1 MISAAG
7 ALRRALARAAVVALA
22 LAAAPAGLAAD
33 LDREDQAALSL
44 ALEARRLVGRVGDE
58 IWPGLGTARI
68 PLLVFRQG
76 QIALLIGHPSP
87 PQGYEPLL
95 PSPPGAP
102 SIAVF
107 RGEDRT
113 LVAST
118 SAEIGGI
125 RTALYSL
132 DPRGG
137 RPGAGA
143 GLASGHPPAEEQ
155 IAGMVHE
162 IFHVY
167 SASRP
172 HRRAGGAAGRHPD
185 SAEALALANLE
196 GRILAASVDLP
207 APQTKAAARLFSA
220 VRAAR
225 REILG
230 APLADELAADEF
242 EEGLATYTELEAVRL
257 GSRGANG
264 PASRG
269 LPNFGGYR
277 HWEWMREARLASLL
291 VALDDPA
298 GLRSRG
304 YVAGAAMALL
314 LDRIDPAWR
323 GRAFGADRNLE
334 TLLAA
339 AGAFRQADGTAL
351 RREAF
356 DRHGYAAL
364 LEQAQQDM
372 AALSQRREKVLKEFE
387 DRAGF
392 LVRVKIPPGGAT
404 GYRYDP
410 QNQSDPGGPRIV
422 HRRYLEVDLP
432 GATFRALGAA
442 ALTEYGSAPPDL
454 REVVFV
460 AGDDAAWKVDGA
472 IFYPRQGSLNVQTS
486 LRIEAPGLVL
496 EGGPAHLYMSGREVE
511 IVFTPPPSGSA
522 GGTPGS
528 P

>member
-1 MISAAG
+1 MTATRNVGRSILRAVVVSQAVAMAAAG
-7 ALRRALARAAVVALA
+7 
-22 LAAAPAGLAAD
+22 PASD
-33 LDREDQAALSL
+33 LDREEQGALAM
-44 ALEARRLVGRVGDE
+44 ALEAQRLVTRVGNE
-58 IWPGLGTARI
+58 IWPGLRESRI
-68 PLLVFRQG
+68 PLLAFRPG
-76 QIALLIGHPSP
+76 EFALLLGHPSP
-87 PQGYEPLL
+87 PQGYEPVL

-102 SIAVF
+102 SVAIF
-107 RGEDRT
+107 RGEDRA

-118 SAEIGGI
+118 SAEIGGVP
-125 RTALYSL
+125 TALYDL
-132 DPRGG
+132 GPRGG
-137 RPGAGA
+137 RPGAVA

-167 SASRP
+167 SAARP
-172 HRRAGGAAGRHPD
+172 HRRAGSAAGRHPD

-196 GRILAASVDLP
+196 GRLLAAAVELP
-207 APQTKAAARLFSA
+207 APEARIAARQFSA
-220 VRAAR
+220 VRQAR

-230 APLADELAADEF
+230 AALADELAADEF

-257 GSRGANG
+257 GARSAG
-264 PASRG
+264 PAASV
-269 LPNFGGYR
+269 PNFDGYR
-277 HWEWMREARLASLL
+277 HWEWTRAARLSSLL
-291 VALDDPA
+291 VVLDDPA

-314 LDRIDPAWR
+314 LDRIDPSWR
-323 GRAFGADRNLE
+323 GRAFGEDRNLE

-339 AGAFRQADGTAL
+339 AGGFRAADGAAL
-351 RREAF
+351 GREALV
-356 DRHGYAAL
+356 RHGYAAL

-372 AALSQRREKVLKEFE
+372 AALAKRRADVLKAFE
-387 DRAGF
+387 DRPGF
-392 LVRVKIPPGGAT
+392 LVRVKVAPGSAT

-410 QNQSDPGGPRIV
+410 QNQADPGGQRIV
-422 HRRYLEVDLP
+422 HRRYLEIDLP

-454 REVVFV
+454 REVAFV
-460 AGDDAAWKVDGA
+460 AGDDAAWKIDGA

-486 LRIEAPGLVL
+486 LRVEAPGLVL
-496 EGGPAHLYMSGREVE
+496 EGGPAHLYMSGRDVE
-511 IVFTPPPSGSA
+511 IVFTPAPSGSA